1 MISIAMTTY
10 NGECYIQEQL
20 DSIIAQRMANWELV
34 ICDDCSSDN
43 TWLILQ
49 EYSQKDGRVKIFRNE
64 KNLGF
69 KRNFEK
75 AISFCTGEY
84 IALCDQDDV
93 WSENHLSILLQNIGC
108 HDLICANAL
117 YIDSSGNTTGLSVK
131 RTGFYVSE
139 NKNEQFFQLFFQ
151 NYVQGC
157 TCLFKKCLVEK
168 IIPIPDEYQFHDWWI
183 AVVAAMNGGAYYI
196 DEKIVNYRIHSK
208 SITNS
213 NNRNCFSALK
223 NKLKNSRAYYRDIL
237 NVHNYLN
244 CIELDESQK
253 MYKRKAEKI
262 ISCFSTWKQRFL
274 CLHEY
279 IQNWQLICFDSNSL
293 KFPFYFAKKILLC
306 C

>member
-49 EYSQKDGRVKIFRNE
+49 EYSQKDGRV
-64 KNLGF
+64 
-69 KRNFEK
+69 
-75 AISFCTGEY
+75 
-84 IALCDQDDV
+84 
-93 WSENHLSILLQNIGC
+93 
-108 HDLICANAL
+108 
-117 YIDSSGNTTGLSVK
+117 
-131 RTGFYVSE
+131 
-139 NKNEQFFQLFFQ
+139 
-151 NYVQGC
+151 
-157 TCLFKKCLVEK
+157 K